1 MMNWTSLSQQRGAP
15 WQHTLDILPQMQ
27 IKRPY
32 KYAKFPHKSILVL
45 KKESIVRFK
54 LATNILLSFSNMA
67 CSFITFAR
75 AISNGLS
82 IKRVAN
88 KQE

>member
-1 MMNWTSLSQQRGAP
+1 MATHTRYFATNANQILYQTSLK
-15 WQHTLDILPQMQ
+15 IC
-27 IKRPY
+27 
-32 KYAKFPHKSILVL
+32 KFPHKLVL

-54 LATNILLSFSNMA
+54 LATNILLSFSDMA
-67 CSFITFAR
+67 CSFMTFAR
-75 AISNGLS
+75 ANSNGLS